1 MTAYVLLAVVGLIL
15 LRGMMTG
22 RDAYGAFLRGAKQGM
37 TSAAGLL
44 PALCGMLLL
53 IRLTGASGLMELLAG
68 LASPLLEM
76 LHIPQEVT
84 PMQEMLHIPQEV
96 TPMLL
101 LRPLTGSGSL
111 AALQEI
117 MHRCGPDSR
126 AASIASVLAGSSE
139 TILYTL
145 TVYAAAAGVKH
156 VPGALLASLCGYA
169 ASIVVC
175 SLLVR

>member
-37 TSAAGLL
+37 DSAAGLL

-68 LASPLLEM
+68 LVSPLL
-76 LHIPQEVT
+76 
-84 PMQEMLHIPQEV
+84 EMLHIPQEV

-117 MHRCGPDSR
+117 MHQCGPDSR

-145 TVYAAAAGVKH
+145 TVYTAAAGVKR